1 MHPARSVAVS
11 GDGHPSLPAV
21 RHRVAGQPPEPSRH
35 ALRLRG
41 MNAPHHTRR
50 LGVGI
55 LSLSLLLVACSTAGA
70 PPASSPPVD
79 TSPDTSISAPPTDG
93 SGGVTDPGGVGG
105 GGKLVVPRPGQLDVH
120 DVRADELAAR
130 VDGATIMVTVTWT
143 SGVEPCSV
151 LDQVVVAQS
160 QNTYAITLREGH
172 GPEDVACIAIAEI
185 HKTEFAIPTD
195 GPGTYTIVDATGG
208 AAPIE
213 VTVG

>member
-1 MHPARSVAVS
+1 MN
-11 GDGHPSLPAV
+11 DL
-21 RHRVAGQPPEPSRH
+21 RHS
-35 ALRLRG
+35 
-41 MNAPHHTRR
+41 RR
-50 LGVGI
+50 LGAG
-55 LSLSLLLVACSTAGA
+55 LLTLSLLLVACSTAGA

-79 TSPDTSISAPPTDG
+79 ISPDTPITAPRTDG
-93 SGGVTDPGGVGG
+93 SGGVTDPGGIGG
-105 GGKLVVPRPGQLDVH
+105 GGRLVVPKPGQLDVH

-130 VDGATIMVTVTWT
+130 VDGATIVVTATWT

-151 LDQVVVAQS
+151 LDQVVVAKS
-160 QNTYAITLREGH
+160 ANTYAITLREGH